1 LLLPFAIF
9 EAVSGIN
16 ILLSTAHSVFQTHPE
31 VHDTR
36 WGMRRVQTI
45 FEHPILY
52 GVIVANSFGII
63 VGSLASALSTGKRLL
78 VIVIVTLAT
87 FLCLSAGPITG
98 LVAQLGLV
106 IWARL
111 TRNISGRWAI
121 IVGGIIFSYVLISL
135 LSNQSVFE
143 FYITHFSFDQ
153 ENAYY
158 RVLIWDFGTESS
170 ALHPM
175 FGVGFKEWERPD
187 WMPPSIDMFWLFNAI
202 KFGQPAAFAI
212 GLATFYLFFKTS
224 TLKLDD
230 DPASS
235 SFRFGYCLSLIGFF
249 LAGWTVHYWNATYV
263 YFMFILGCGGWL
275 CERGRTAAPT
285 SR

>member
-1 LLLPFAIF
+1 
-9 EAVSGIN
+9 
-16 ILLSTAHSVFQTHPE
+16 
-31 VHDTR
+31 
-36 WGMRRVQTI
+36 
-45 FEHPILY
+45 
-52 GVIVANSFGII
+52 
-63 VGSLASALSTGKRLL
+63 
-78 VIVIVTLAT
+78 
-87 FLCLSAGPITG
+87 
-98 LVAQLGLV
+98 
-106 IWARL
+106 
-111 TRNISGRWAI
+111 
-121 IVGGIIFSYVLISL
+121 
-135 LSNQSVFE
+135 
-143 FYITHFSFDQ
+143 
-153 ENAYY
+153 
-158 RVLIWDFGTESS
+158 
-170 ALHPM
+170 
-175 FGVGFKEWERPD
+175 
-187 WMPPSIDMFWLFNAI
+187 MFWLFNAI